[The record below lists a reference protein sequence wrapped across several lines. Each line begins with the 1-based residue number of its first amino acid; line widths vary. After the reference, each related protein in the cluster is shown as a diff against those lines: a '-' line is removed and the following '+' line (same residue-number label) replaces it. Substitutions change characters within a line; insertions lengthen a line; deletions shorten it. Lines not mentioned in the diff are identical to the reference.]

1 MQMECP
7 DCRGYGCEKCNNTGR
22 GYLEGCPQACIDRR
36 FKRDLNKAIHAINDK
51 LLPKAGGIGDQD
63 ARFVALWRK
72 FASDVNLIENDK
84 AKSDS

>member
-1 MQMECP
+1 MECP
-7 DCRGYGCEKCNNTGR
+7 HCRGYGCHECNESGR
-22 GYLEGCPQACIDRR
+22 VTLEGCPQSVIDRKFR
-36 FKRDLNKAIHAINDK
+36 RDLDKAIHAINDK
-51 LLPKAGGIGDQD
+51 LLPKSGGIGDQD